1 MVGVVKGKLVLHVA
15 GEAWSNTHFAKTVL
29 DVTGKYRG
37 SEITNHSLVEYVKL
51 MERGRR
57 IKDLCTVSL
66 QKLVGIMPQL

>member
-1 MVGVVKGKLVLHVA
+1 MM
-15 GEAWSNTHFAKTVL
+15 S
-29 DVTGKYRG
+29 TGKYRG